1 METSGFQK
9 NDFTLH
15 NLPYT
20 TKEITIMGMKLC
32 TPWLKCAI
40 YLLMILLPIMLPVTA
55 FSQNIDDDDD
65 DEDADIYTERF
76 KNANGAAGSF
86 GLTTTGF
93 IVSGS
98 FVRLLNPDWIMFAS
112 LAMTSANDPMEI
124 ERFDFFGRS
133 FITDSETGE
142 TKLNSM
148 FMVPITIGTQR
159 RLFREDINSS
169 FRPFLEA
176 GAGPTFGYVYRYE
189 EGFFGGG
196 SIKLGFNGFIGAGA
210 YFGSNPFSLQGL
222 TVRYQV
228 DTFLSRVELLPNR
241 FRNSFQGISLNL
253 IFGTFFN

>member
-1 METSGFQK
+1 M
-9 NDFTLH
+9 N
-15 NLPYT
+15 
-20 TKEITIMGMKLC
+20 TKLY
-32 TPWLKCAI
+32 TPWPKCAV
-40 YLLMILLPIMLPVTA
+40 YLLMILLPIMLPVTV
-55 FSQNIDDDDD
+55 FSQNIEDDED

-76 KNANGAAGSF
+76 KNANGAAGTF
-86 GLTTTGF
+86 GLTTTSF

-98 FVRLLNPDWIMFAS
+98 FVRLLNPDWIAFAS

-133 FITDSETGE
+133 FVTDSETGLP
-142 TKLNSM
+142 KKHSL
-148 FMVPITIGTQR
+148 FLIPVTIGAQR
-159 RLFREDINSS
+159 RLFREDMNSA

-189 EGFFGGG
+189 EGFFSGGYM
-196 SIKLGFNGFIGAGA
+196 KLGFNGFIGAGA

-228 DTFLSRVELLPNR
+228 DTFVSSVELLPNR